1 MHWIQTLRVSTG
13 DRVALNIFRLPKEDF
28 AITVLSATVSFV
40 TKRAVAAGPAMMLD
54 APEMNAHL
62 QSRFGTQ
69 VLQVLTGLHSSIH
82 VICMPS
88 CA

>member
-1 MHWIQTLRVSTG
+1 MV
-13 DRVALNIFRLPKEDF
+13 VNVFRLPREDF

-40 TKRAVAAGPAMMLD
+40 SKRAAAGPAMMLD

-69 VLQVLTGLHSSIH
+69 VHQPHKKLGCSTYDMLCKFYAVQ
-82 VICMPS
+82 
-88 CA
+88 ARAAQY